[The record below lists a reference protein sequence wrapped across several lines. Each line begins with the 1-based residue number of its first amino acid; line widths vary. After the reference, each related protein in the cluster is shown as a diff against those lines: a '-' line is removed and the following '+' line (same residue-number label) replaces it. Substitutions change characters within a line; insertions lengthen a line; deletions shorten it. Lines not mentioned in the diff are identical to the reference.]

1 MKSKTK
7 SELSTNIITKIISK
21 AFENKKSA
29 ISISELNE
37 GYFNNS
43 YKIILNDNSTIVLK
57 IAPNPNVEV
66 LTYEKGLMK
75 TEVLA
80 NKIMHEAKIPTPE
93 ILFYDDSLN
102 LIDRE
107 YFIMSYIDG
116 VALNKVKDQF
126 DETKMNSLIQ
136 ILAKNMKSLGNINY
150 DYFGELNNKNKQFK
164 TWYDCFF
171 SMINDLIDDA
181 DKINL
186 TLPFSKNEAINI
198 IKKYKNIIS
207 QVKKPHLVHKDLWD
221 GNIFVDSKTYKLVAI
236 IDTERAILAD
246 PLMEVVCGFYE
257 SNNTFLNNY
266 YGHIDLNRS
275 EEIRVK
281 LYKFYLYLIMMIE
294 SPYRE
299 YQSNEQ
305 YIWALKELKK
315 TLFQL
320 NNF

>member
-7 SELSTNIITKIISK
+7 SELSVNKISKIISQ
-21 AFENKKSA
+21 AFDNKKNA

-37 GYFNNS
+37 GCFNNS

-57 IAPNPNVEV
+57 IAPDPNVEV

-80 NKIMHEAKIPTPE
+80 NKIMKKAKIPTPE
-93 ILFYDDSLN
+93 IIFYDDSLS

-136 ILAKNMKSLGNINY
+136 ILAKHMKSLEKINY
-150 DYFGELNNKNKQFK
+150 EYFGQLNIKTKQFK
-164 TWYDCFF
+164 TWYACFF
-171 SMINDLIDDA
+171 TMINDLIDDA
-181 DKINL
+181 NKINL
-186 TLPFSKNEAINI
+186 ILPFSKKEASNI
-198 IKKYKNIIS
+198 LEKYKDTLS
-207 QVKKPHLVHKDLWD
+207 EVKKPHLVHKDLWD
-221 GNIFVDSKTYKLVAI
+221 GNIFVDSKTFELIAI

-246 PLMEVVCGFYE
+246 PLIEVVCGFYDK
-257 SNNTFLNNY
+257 NKTFLNSY
-266 YGHIDLNRS
+266 YGYNNLDKN

-281 LYKFYLYLIMMIE
+281 LYKFYLYLLMMIE

-305 YIWALKELKK
+305 YIWALNELQKI
-315 TLFQL
+315 LSQL
-320 NNF
+320 K